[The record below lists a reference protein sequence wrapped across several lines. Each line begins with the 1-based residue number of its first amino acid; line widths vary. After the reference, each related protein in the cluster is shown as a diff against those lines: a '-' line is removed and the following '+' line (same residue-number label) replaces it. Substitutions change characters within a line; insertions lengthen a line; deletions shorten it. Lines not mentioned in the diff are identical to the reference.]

1 MPLAKATEAHEEN
14 AMQGARFVAALGL
27 AAALMALGGCAA
39 VVVGGAAA
47 GTALV
52 ATDRRSTGVQVEDE
66 AIERRIG
73 AALGRQFA
81 QGSVNI
87 TAVSYNLRV
96 VLVGQVPTEMARVE
110 AERIARETQNVRAVV
125 NELTIGMI
133 AGTASLAN
141 DAGITA
147 LVRTTLTTTEGV
159 PSGTIKVVT
168 ERNVVYL
175 MGLVTPAE
183 GETAARAA
191 SRVNGVQRVVKVF
204 ETVTA
209 APAAEPT
216 KK

>member
-1 MPLAKATEAHEEN
+1 
-14 AMQGARFVAALGL
+14 MQGARFVAALGL

-96 VLVGQVPTEMARVE
+96 LLVGQVPTETDRVE

>member
-1 MPLAKATEAHEEN
+1 
-14 AMQGARFVAALGL
+14 
-27 AAALMALGGCAA
+27 

-52 ATDRRSTGVQVEDE
+52 AADRRSTGVQVEDE

-73 AALGRQFA
+73 AALARQFP

-87 TAVSYNLRV
+87 TAVSYNFRV
-96 VLVGQVPTEMARVE
+96 LLVGQVPTETARVE

-125 NELTIGMI
+125 NELTVGLI
-133 AGTASLAN
+133 AGNASLAN

-204 ETVTA
+204 EIVAA
-209 APAAEPT
+209 APTAEPA

>member
-1 MPLAKATEAHEEN
+1 
-14 AMQGARFVAALGL
+14 MQGARIVATLGL
-27 AAALMALGGCAA
+27 AAALLSLAGCAA

-52 ATDRRSTGVQVEDE
+52 AADRRSTGVQVEDE

-73 AALGRQFA
+73 AALARQFP

-87 TAVSYNLRV
+87 TAVSFNLRV
-96 VLVGQVPTEMARVE
+96 LLVGQVPTEAAKVE
-110 AERIARETQNVRAVV
+110 AERIARESQNVRAVV

-141 DAGITA
+141 DAAITA
-147 LVRTTLTTTEGV
+147 LVRTTLTATEGV

-175 MGLVTPAE
+175 MGLVTEAE
-183 GETAARAA
+183 GDAAARAT

-204 ETVTA
+204 EYVA
-209 APAAEPT
+209 APPAAEPA

>member
-1 MPLAKATEAHEEN
+1 
-14 AMQGARFVAALGL
+14 MQGARFVAALGL

-39 VVVGGAAA
+39 GVVGGAAA

>member
-1 MPLAKATEAHEEN
+1 
-14 AMQGARFVAALGL
+14 MQGARFVAALGL

>member
-1 MPLAKATEAHEEN
+1 
-14 AMQGARFVAALGL
+14 MQGARFVAALGL

-96 VLVGQVPTEMARVE
+96 LLVGQVPTETDRVE

-191 SRVNGVQRVVKVF
+191 SRVNGLQRVVKVF

>member
-1 MPLAKATEAHEEN
+1 
-14 AMQGARFVAALGL
+14 
-27 AAALMALGGCAA
+27 
-39 VVVGGAAA
+39 
-47 GTALV
+47 
-52 ATDRRSTGVQVEDE
+52 
-66 AIERRIG
+66 
-73 AALGRQFA
+73 
-81 QGSVNI
+81 
-87 TAVSYNLRV
+87 V